1 MRLAIVPALNEES
14 KIGSVVQNLFSH
26 VDHVVVVDDGS
37 RDKTIEKAKAAGA
50 VVLEHIINRGQG
62 AALQT
67 GHEYAMRLK
76 ADVVVHFDGDDQFD
90 VEDVTRGI
98 TLLEENH
105 LDIVIGKRIHS
116 LEYKLPAMKRYV
128 IWPGAKLVNR
138 ILGGITLSDSHCG
151 FRVIR
156 GTALPKL
163 RITQD
168 RMAHASEIPVL
179 VGRAHL
185 RYGELP
191 IHVTY
196 HRYGQRFFQGFK
208 VLRDLFFGRFSS

>member
-1 MRLAIVPALNEES
+1 MRLAIVPALNEE
-14 KIGSVVQNLFSH
+14 KNIARVIQKLRPY
-26 VDHVVVVDDGS
+26 VDTVVVVDDGS
-37 RDKTIEKAKAAGA
+37 TDATSVVAKTFGA
-50 VVLEHIINRGQG
+50 VVLRHRVNRGQG

-67 GHEYAMRLK
+67 GHEYAMQK
-76 ADVVVHFDGDDQFD
+76 GADIVAHFDGDDQFD
-90 VEDVTRGI
+90 VRDVERAI
-98 TLLEENH
+98 TFLRTQD
-105 LDIVIGKRIHS
+105 LDIVIGKRVHS
-116 LEYKLPAMKRYV
+116 AGYQLPSMKRYI
-128 IWPGAKLVNR
+128 IWPGAKVVN
-138 ILGGITLSDSHCG
+138 ILMGGITLSDSHCG

-179 VGRAHL
+179 IRRAHL

-196 HRYGQRFFQGFK
+196 HRYGQRFVQGFK
-208 VLRDLFFGRFSS
+208 VLKDLFFGRFSV

>member
-1 MRLAIVPALNEES
+1 
-14 KIGSVVQNLFSH
+14 
-26 VDHVVVVDDGS
+26 
-37 RDKTIEKAKAAGA
+37 
-50 VVLEHIINRGQG
+50 LEQ
-62 AALQT
+62 
-67 GHEYAMRLK
+67 
-76 ADVVVHFDGDDQFD
+76 
-90 VEDVTRGI
+90 
-98 TLLEENH
+98 ENV
-105 LDIVIGKRIHS
+105 DIVIGKRIHS
-116 LEYKLPAMKRYV
+116 SQYKLPAMKRFV

-156 GTALPKL
+156 GSALPQL

-196 HRYGQRFFQGFK
+196 HQYGQRFFQGFK